1 MKNINS
7 AFIVDEMIEKLTEIK
22 ASQSERFIVEQLRVI
37 RAYCDLL
44 IKSYELHA
52 NHAEPAKK
60 QAPAPATQ
68 QKTVTD
74 MLEDEKLDSIFDF

>member
-7 AFIVDEMIEKLTEIK
+7 TFIVDEMIEKLTEIK
-22 ASQSERFIVEQLRVI
+22 KSQSEQFVVEQLRVI

-44 IKSYELHA
+44 IKSYELRA
-52 NHAEPAKK
+52 NRAESLRK
-60 QAPAPATQ
+60 QAPTP

-74 MLEDEKLDSIFDF
+74 MLEDEELDSIFDF

>member
-7 AFIVDEMIEKLTEIK
+7 TFIVDEMIEKLTEIK
-22 ASQSERFIVEQLRVI
+22 KSQSEQFVVEQLRVI

-44 IKSYELHA
+44 IKSYELHS
-52 NHAEPAKK
+52 NHVESVQKH
-60 QAPAPATQ
+60 APTPATP

-74 MLEDEKLDSIFDF
+74 MLENEELDSIFDF